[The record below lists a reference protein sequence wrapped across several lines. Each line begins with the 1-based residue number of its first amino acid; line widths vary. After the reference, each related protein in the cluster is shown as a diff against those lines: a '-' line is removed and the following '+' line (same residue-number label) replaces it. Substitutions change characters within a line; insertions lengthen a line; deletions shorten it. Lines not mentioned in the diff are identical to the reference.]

1 VNLLEPTF
9 DTKEEEEDQAGWSSV
24 SEQQANAVQKPL
36 VGSKSS
42 VETGAKEEMH
52 QRSSAQRTLE

>member
-1 VNLLEPTF
+1 MNLLEPTF
-9 DTKEEEEDQAGWSSV
+9 DTEEEEEDQAGWSSV
-24 SEQQANAVQKPL
+24 PEQQANALQKPL

-42 VETGAKEEMH
+42 VETGAKGEMH